1 MDAHPPLPRRLRSAD
16 DPSPRMNKHKVGLAA
31 LAKGQPMAKKLA
43 ALRKREHERQLRI
56 TAEIDSWFER
66 FDTNH
71 DGKLQRDELRELLT
85 WLHPSRP
92 PTDEN
97 LDTIIKKASAIETF
111 SMHIKGD
118 ANADLAWRDVR
129 PAVLQ
134 YNDYV
139 KDQNYI
145 DTVFA
150 RFDVDSSGELDR
162 AELLLLL
169 KSIAPDQVEVDETDV
184 EYILSCFDLNS
195 DGLIDRQELLP
206 LLAKWS
212 HIAFEKVEKM
222 REERQRTIA
231 KQWNLVK
238 AEAAEVAH
246 AVQGGG
252 ARVVNLVQAARQA
265 REKQKVVQSKWQRAA
280 NSATD
285 PAGGKSGGLIRIVE
299 AAKRQQEAER
309 RASVEGAASVVT
321 PVVPSLPVAEALAAG
336 EMPAGLQHS
345 RSESMLE
352 DSQAARDRDAS
363 WRPTDEVNARR
374 LEAIVRRNTQKL
386 ELQHSKSSMCTIS

>member
-1 MDAHPPLPRRLRSAD
+1 M
-16 DPSPRMNKHKVGLAA
+16 
-31 LAKGQPMAKKLA
+31 
-43 ALRKREHERQLRI
+43 
-56 TAEIDSWFER
+56 
-66 FDTNH
+66 
-71 DGKLQRDELRELLT
+71 
-85 WLHPSRP
+85 
-92 PTDEN
+92 
-97 LDTIIKKASAIETF
+97 
-111 SMHIKGD
+111 
-118 ANADLAWRDVR
+118 
-129 PAVLQ
+129 
-134 YNDYV
+134 
-139 KDQNYI
+139 
-145 DTVFA
+145 
-150 RFDVDSSGELDR
+150 
-162 AELLLLL
+162 
-169 KSIAPDQVEVDETDV
+169 
-184 EYILSCFDLNS
+184 
-195 DGLIDRQELLP
+195 
-206 LLAKWS
+206 LAKWS

-336 EMPAGLQHS
+336 EMPAGSRS

-352 DSQAARDRDAS
+352 DSQAAR
-363 WRPTDEVNARR
+363 ERR
-374 LEAIVRRNTQKL
+374 LVATDG
-386 ELQHSKSSMCTIS
+386 